1 MSEENSR
8 LIKVDHLIRGGGERG
23 RRRFN
28 KTTEP
33 FLMLLLRLLTLMLL
47 TPMMLLL
54 LTLLLLTLLLLMLLS
69 SFNQKQT
76 CLYSTEDQEGAHLQ
90 VTASQYLQQ
99 HVLTTIN
106 IQSPNTAKDESDA
119 DTSLCTRCQIPTNSV
134 VLFVGILRD
143 EGSGT
148 EGRRAKSIKWSP
160 GD

>member
-54 LTLLLLTLLLLMLLS
+54 LRLLLLMLLS

>member
-54 LTLLLLTLLLLMLLS
+54 LTLLLLTLLS

>member
-1 MSEENSR
+1 
-8 LIKVDHLIRGGGERG
+8 
-23 RRRFN
+23 
-28 KTTEP
+28 
-33 FLMLLLRLLTLMLL
+33 MLLLRLLTLMLL
-47 TPMMLLL
+47 TPMM
-54 LTLLLLTLLLLMLLS
+54 LLLLTLLLLMLLS